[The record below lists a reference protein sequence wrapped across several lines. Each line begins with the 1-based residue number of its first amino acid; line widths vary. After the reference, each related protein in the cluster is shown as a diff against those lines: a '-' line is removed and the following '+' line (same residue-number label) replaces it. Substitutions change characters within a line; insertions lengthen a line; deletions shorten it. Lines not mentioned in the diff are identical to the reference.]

1 MAAQVSHARMTDD
14 SNRALMGRGVPGIA
28 LPKAHHMI
36 PILSGEDVLAAGTK
50 VISSA
55 NLKATDIPV
64 VSSLT
69 ANPVYV
75 SARAAGSFTV
85 TGTGTGAFTFIVMRP
100 SAPTV

>member
-1 MAAQVSHARMTDD
+1 MAAQVSHALLTDD

-28 LPKAHHMI
+28 LPKAHHML
-36 PILSGEDVLAAGTK
+36 PILNGEDVLAAGTK

-64 VSSLT
+64 VSSFT

-85 TGTGTGAFTFIVMRP
+85 TGTGTGAFAYTVHRAA
-100 SAPTV
+100 APTA